1 MKDGLRF
8 VDCDMHIM
16 EPPDLFE
23 RYLDPKFKDRVSVP
37 VGADGRPK
45 RGMQGMIFIDGLP
58 TSDIDLQQYRK
69 RARPGPTQSTQPL
82 SGSRLADTGR
92 LDFAIERDYNAEAQ
106 VMGMAMEGVDIAV
119 LYPTT
124 GLSLIARDNLD
135 PQLSLALCQAYNNWI
150 HEFCRYSPERLKFV
164 AMLPMHDVHLA
175 CRELVR
181 CVRELGAVGS
191 FIRPNLVNGRY
202 WHSNYWD
209 PLYSVHEGA
218 GRDVGLPRG
227 RGRPLL
233 PHERALRREPLLPPR
248 RQPLDR
254 DAAGADRDD
263 HRRRVRVP
271 SEAARR
277 IPRGAEL
284 VGARAAVAHRVGLSA
299 VPRDA
304 RALSDPDAAKEYFRR
319 NCWAAVEG
327 SEPEIEATAG
337 LIGADRMC
345 ISTDYPHFDSNFP
358 HVAEN
363 LLKNVPRA
371 MAAQIFMGGAHLY
384 GFTEA
389 DFKKADAHG
398 GGQRGGLARPLK
410 QSVLAVQIA
419 EGAGRVLRACPLPP
433 CGVLQERHF

>member
-23 RYLDPKFKDRVSVP
+23 RYLDPAFKHRISVS
-37 VGADGRPK
+37 VGADGKPG
-45 RGMQGMIFIDGLP
+45 RGPSGSIYIDGVP
-58 TSDIDLQQYRK
+58 ISDSDIQQYRK
-69 RARPGPTQSTQPL
+69 RTKTGPSNSTQPL

-92 LDFAIERDYNAEAQ
+92 LDFAIQRKYNGEAQ
-106 VMGMAMEGVDIAV
+106 VMGMVMEGVDIAV

-124 GLSLIARDNLD
+124 GLSLIARNNLD

-150 HEFCRYSPERLKFV
+150 HEFTRYSPERLKFV
-164 AMLPMHDVHLA
+164 AMLPVHDVHLA

-191 FIRPNLVNGRY
+191 FIRPNMVNGRF

-209 PLYSVHEGA
+209 PLYTLHEELNVTWGFHEGTGA
-218 GRDVGLPRG
+218 QYSHMNTLYGENRFYRHVASHWIEMQQALVAMIVGGVFEFHPKL
-227 RGRPLL
+227 
-233 PHERALRREPLLPPR
+233 
-248 RQPLDR
+248 
-254 DAAGADRDD
+254 
-263 HRRRVRVP
+263 
-271 SEAARR
+271 
-277 IPRGAEL
+277 
-284 VGARAAVAHRVGLSA
+284 RVGFLEAQNSWAPGLLSRIEWDYPQYRDSHA
-299 VPRDA
+299 PYLSMMPR
-304 RALSDPDAAKEYFRR
+304 EYFRR

-363 LLKNVPRA
+363 LLKNVPREVA
-371 MAAQIFMGGAHLY
+371 RQIFLGGASLY

-389 DFKKADAHG
+389 DFQKADAAAAADPVTAAM
-398 GGQRGGLARPLK
+398 LAKSR
-410 QSVLAVQIA
+410 
-419 EGAGRVLRACPLPP
+419 
-433 CGVLQERHF
+433 